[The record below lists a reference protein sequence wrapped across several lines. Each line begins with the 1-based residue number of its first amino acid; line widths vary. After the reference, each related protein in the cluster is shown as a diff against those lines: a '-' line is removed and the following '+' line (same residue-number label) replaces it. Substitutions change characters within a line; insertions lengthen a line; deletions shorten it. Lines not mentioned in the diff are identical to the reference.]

1 MMGGDCSDKENAQ
14 VTDRENNNE
23 APREIRIAKS
33 ELNDSFEPEE
43 PEERKTSTKVKQRT
57 FKRNFSPVQSNL
69 FSPWRKVKDGP
80 VIKAPNSHIR
90 FDEVGEPILDLR
102 PLGVFRSTESLGG
115 FTTVKSKSQS
125 KRKKNQFGRI
135 LELPAKPSDCRLGL
149 GFVCSSP
156 SPPPYEQPVE
166 SDSNYSPS
174 ISKYWAQRYRLFSK
188 YDEGIRMDEEAWYSV
203 TPEKIARDI
212 AEKMSCGLIVDAFCG
227 VGGNA
232 IQFAMTCDRVLAI
245 DIDSRKIEMAK
256 HNAGVY
262 GVREKIEFIVGDF
275 FDIGRRV
282 LSRDLHILMLK

>member
-23 APREIRIAKS
+23 APREIRIVKS

-125 KRKKNQFGRI
+125 KRKKNQFRGSNNKFEGSNIPSQLTDSFMRMGMFVAT
-135 LELPAKPSDCRLGL
+135 LE
-149 GFVCSSP
+149 
-156 SPPPYEQPVE
+156 
-166 SDSNYSPS
+166 DS
-174 ISKYWAQRYRLFSK
+174 
-188 YDEGIRMDEEAWYSV
+188 
-203 TPEKIARDI
+203 
-212 AEKMSCGLIVDAFCG
+212 
-227 VGGNA
+227 
-232 IQFAMTCDRVLAI
+232 
-245 DIDSRKIEMAK
+245 
-256 HNAGVY
+256 
-262 GVREKIEFIVGDF
+262 
-275 FDIGRRV
+275 
-282 LSRDLHILMLK
+282 LMNMCMH